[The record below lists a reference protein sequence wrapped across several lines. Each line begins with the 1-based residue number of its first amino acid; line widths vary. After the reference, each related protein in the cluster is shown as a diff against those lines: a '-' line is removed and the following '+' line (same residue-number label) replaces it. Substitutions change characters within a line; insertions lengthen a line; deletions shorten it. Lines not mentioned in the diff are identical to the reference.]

1 MPSMKV
7 RYETSR
13 LRSLRPVGLGRLIS
27 TKKGLDVGR
36 GGPMIDDDE
45 GDTVVEL
52 VAWISVTD
60 EDARLGVLVTEL
72 VLVVGG
78 SPVEVMLLLNV
89 IESPPPPPEVV
100 VVNVLCREDVVEAE
114 VIPE

>member
-1 MPSMKV
+1 MKV

-27 TKKGLDVGR
+27 TKNGLDVGR

-60 EDARLGVLVTEL
+60 EDATKLGVLMTEL

-89 IESPPPPPEVV
+89 IDSPPPAEVV
-100 VVNVLCREDVVEAE
+100 VVNVLCREDVVEEE